1 MINDDFILVGS
12 VLDSEP
18 DSEISLYVASIN
30 CPSQPPPGSFEGCA
44 ISIETNCS
52 GSPVTVL
59 CTSRKYWH
67 TCITTSISIA
77 SILTVLWSFIECE
90 ESAISI
96 DSKLSS
102 SYDYYNGLRGELGHV
117 RVCHEGKQIHICPAE
132 EESFNFDIDQVVTDF
147 CQNEGYN
154 CEFFK
159 ILN

>member
-1 MINDDFILVGS
+1 MKMVQVVRLDSSRSVTKERSYIFVTKEEDLIILTLGKQPSISVKVQATTVSQKLKHVFMINDDFILVGS

-18 DSEISLYVASIN
+18 DSEISLYVTSIN

-77 SILTVLWSFIECE
+77 SILTVL
-90 ESAISI
+90 
-96 DSKLSS
+96 
-102 SYDYYNGLRGELGHV
+102 
-117 RVCHEGKQIHICPAE
+117 
-132 EESFNFDIDQVVTDF
+132 
-147 CQNEGYN
+147 
-154 CEFFK
+154 
-159 ILN
+159 